1 MKIEYKVPI
10 SDMEL
15 DVIKYLAYKREQTNK
30 GNNVP
35 DTAKSWESHIT
46 LNVRGLIGEYGFC
59 KFYNLHLDFNYHT
72 RSGGYDCLFNN
83 VRIDVKCTEHLN
95 GNLLATTKE
104 NNDVDVYVL
113 AIYHKQHLYF
123 KGWLTKQEFIT
134 PKYLTKFNGSMSYV
148 SEQLFL
154 RPMAGLSAHCDPK
167 GSRTF
172 LYHAGL

>member
-1 MKIEYKVPI
+1 MEYKVPI

-15 DVIKYLAYKREQTNK
+15 DVIKYLAYKREETNK
-30 GNNVP
+30 RNKVP
-35 DTAKSWESHIT
+35 DTAKSLESHIT

-83 VRIDVKCTEHLN
+83 VRIDVKCTEYPK
-95 GNLLATTKE
+95 GRLLATTKE
-104 NNDVDVYVL
+104 NYDVDVYVL
-113 AIYHKQHLYF
+113 SIYENNYLDL
-123 KGWLTKQEFIT
+123 KGWMTKEEFIS
-134 PKYLTKFNGSMSYV
+134 PKNLHNFYGNINYV
-148 SEQLFL
+148 VEQSDL

-167 GSRTF
+167 ESRTF